1 MYLQLWRVF
10 SLINPLIG
18 IVLWLIFL
26 LDRACFGSSLGL
38 VSIFIA
44 MVLAIGSLAVL
55 HKRVTEKQELIAI
68 STHLPSIMLGGLYL
82 PPIFVIVIYKIVVLF
97 SLLVILIPA
106 LPLGLLFFVSEQAQ
120 GTQIQEIASPNGD
133 KIAYVQFTPTG
144 GYGRG
149 YGNVAVDV
157 RFSQPRVARQAV
169 FYLPAT
175 YYADENTTDYVQWV
189 DNNTL
194 YILETKEEVSV
205 ELQPSLV
212 WRTLVFITETIQS
225 ISRGLMDSHRC
236 RSVSF
241 FVGTP

>member
-1 MYLQLWRVF
+1 MLGMSRAQILHRSVPPLRLPMQSGSFRMAMQKYWCSKDIGDDRRWRIWLCIGDKSMYLQLWRVF

-106 LPLGLLFFVSEQAQ
+106 LPLGLLFFVSEQC
-120 GTQIQEIASPNGD
+120 
-133 KIAYVQFTPTG
+133 
-144 GYGRG
+144 
-149 YGNVAVDV
+149 
-157 RFSQPRVARQAV
+157 
-169 FYLPAT
+169 
-175 YYADENTTDYVQWV
+175 
-189 DNNTL
+189 NNFAM
-194 YILETKEEVSV
+194 
-205 ELQPSLV
+205 Q
-212 WRTLVFITETIQS
+212 Q
-225 ISRGLMDSHRC
+225 
-236 RSVSF
+236 
-241 FVGTP
+241 